1 MEDKDGEKYRTAL
14 SFTNEIHECLS
25 YLRHLLLS
33 DLLLEFLEAQTCFGN
48 LRDQWTK
55 KNEQNFV
62 IS

>member
-48 LRDQWTK
+48 LRDQ
-55 KNEQNFV
+55 
-62 IS
+62 